1 MEKDGGGA
9 VSAEIPTVVVSP
21 EEVLSALA
29 VAMQVC
35 DYACGHI

>member
-9 VSAEIPTVVVSP
+9 VGAEIPAAVISP
-21 EEVLSALA
+21 EEILSALA